1 MPILPY
7 AIVIVVVVIVITV
20 VSLLVSLA
28 LSLANAS
35 SLPKSF
41 VSPMPNATIFTWFPC
56 TTNIHH
62 DNSEFLL
69 ATRRIYGQISLLL
82 ASLSCSIVACR
93 VSATKRAAT
102 DTNIYVNLYRYINMY
117 YAYI

>member
-1 MPILPY
+1 MAACQLPFAI
-7 AIVIVVVVIVITV
+7 AIVIVMLLLLLF

-28 LSLANAS
+28 PSLSNAS
-35 SLPKSF
+35 SLPNSF
-41 VSPMPNATIFTWFPC
+41 VLPMPNATIFTWFPC

-62 DNSEFLL
+62 NNSEFLL

-102 DTNIYVNLYRYINMY
+102 DTNICQFI
-117 YAYI
+117 